1 MQLSSFQRAGELGFM
16 VSLSYDFSPVGIEG
30 LKFFVGWGRGVDAI
44 DVATGLPA
52 PDRDELDLRLEYQPH
67 GGPLEGLRVQIE
79 YLDQRVIDAPL
90 PSDDFTQ
97 FRAIVNYA
105 IPLL

>member
-1 MQLSSFQRAGELGFM
+1 LIGA
-16 VSLSYDFSPVGIEG
+16 
-30 LKFFVGWGRGVDAI
+30 A
-44 DVATGLPA
+44 
-52 PDRDELDLRLEYQPH
+52 
-67 GGPLEGLRVQIE
+67 
-79 YLDQRVIDAPL
+79 L

>member
-1 MQLSSFQRAGELGFM
+1 
-16 VSLSYDFSPVGIEG
+16 
-30 LKFFVGWGRGVDAI
+30 
-44 DVATGLPA
+44 
-52 PDRDELDLRLEYQPH
+52 
-67 GGPLEGLRVQIE
+67 VQIE
-79 YLDQRVIDAPL
+79 YLDQRVIGAPL

>member
-1 MQLSSFQRAGELGFM
+1 MGRSNYTLPSGGGVGHPSFRVSFNNADQRSVGEELMPGSPFHTFPGVGAAGRELSKLRA
-16 VSLSYDFSPVGIEG
+16 D
-30 LKFFVGWGRGVDAI
+30 GRR
-44 DVATGLPA
+44 VA
-52 PDRDELDLRLEYQPH
+52 H

-79 YLDQRVIDAPL
+79 YLDQRVIGAPL